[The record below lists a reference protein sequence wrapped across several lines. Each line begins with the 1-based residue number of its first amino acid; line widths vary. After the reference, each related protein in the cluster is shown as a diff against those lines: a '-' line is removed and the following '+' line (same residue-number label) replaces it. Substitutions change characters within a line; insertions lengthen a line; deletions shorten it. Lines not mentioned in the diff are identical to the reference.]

1 MTSVHY
7 LVADDG
13 QELPVLVVGLR
24 GGHGDGTTGR
34 AERPASFSGGE
45 GGAGEGGRFVKRRP
59 GSCVECTQR

>member
-24 GGHGDGTTGR
+24 GGHGDGARRRRHRTQTTG
-34 AERPASFSGGE
+34 FVSGKE
-45 GGAGEGGRFVKRRP
+45 AGREVVDG
-59 GSCVECTQR
+59 